1 MKSLSDQ
8 IRDLENTRAAKAAE
22 LSAVVEKAT
31 EEGRTMDAAEAET
44 FDELETVIKQ
54 IDSDLVRFN
63 KLLKMQAETAAP
75 VTDGK
80 SVESASTAR
89 GKGSVAPTIITRRSD
104 RDDDFEGQ
112 AFTRLVI
119 AKMAG
124 KFLDVNPANFAER
137 RWGKSNPNLVQ
148 HIKAAV
154 AGHQSDSGAGSEL
167 VDNNVYTGD
176 FINFLYAQTVYNQ
189 LPLRVVP
196 ANITIKGQD
205 GAATGYWVGES
216 KSIPVSQADFSTV
229 NLSPLKVAGMAVM
242 SKEWVRDSSPSG
254 ERLIRDALVEALAQV
269 IDTKFFSTDA
279 ASAGVSPAGILN
291 GTPVS
296 ASAGTDSDAVLNDI
310 KELRKRFIDA
320 KNSGGLAWVMNP
332 NLASSLGL
340 MRNAL
345 GQREFTEI
353 NQTGGRLEGDPVY
366 VGDNINANHLILLK
380 PSDIY
385 RIEAGNL
392 EVSMSEHATIEM
404 ADDPAGDSDT
414 PTAQANQPV
423 SMYQTESI
431 AVKAVMPMNFQKR
444 RTSAIAYINDAD
456 YGGAVST

>member
-1 MKSLSDQ
+1 MPKSLADQ

-31 EEGRTMDAAEAET
+31 EEGRTMDAAEAEQ

-54 IDSDLVRFN
+54 IDADLTRFSRLQN
-63 KLLKMQAETAAP
+63 MQAETAAP
-75 VTDGK
+75 VGEAK
-80 SVESASTAR
+80 SASTASAAR
-89 GKGSVAPTIITRRSD
+89 ASTGPTIITRKSD
-104 RDDDFEGQ
+104 RDEDFEGQ
-112 AFTRLVI
+112 NFTRKLI
-119 AKMAG
+119 AQAAG
-124 KFLDVNPANFAER
+124 KFLDVNPARFAEM
-137 RWGKSNPNLVQ
+137 RWGKTNPNLVEN
-148 HIKAAV
+148 IKAAV
-154 AGHQSDSGAGSEL
+154 GGHQSDSGAGSEL
-167 VDNNVYTGD
+167 VTDDNRYTGD
-176 FINFLYAQTVYNQ
+176 FIEFLYSQTVYNQ
-189 LPLRVVP
+189 LPLRRVP

-205 GAATGYWVGES
+205 GAFTGYWVGES
-216 KSIPVSQADFSTV
+216 KSIPLSQGDFSSV
-229 NLSPLKVAGMAVM
+229 SLQPLKVAGMAVA
-242 SKEWVRDSSPSG
+242 SKEWLRDSSPSA
-254 ERLIRDALVEALAQV
+254 EQLVRDALVEALAQV

-291 GTPVS
+291 ATPVS
-296 ASAGTDSDAVLNDI
+296 ASAGTDTDAVLNDI

-332 NLASSLGL
+332 NLASSLAL

-353 NQTGGRLEGDPVY
+353 NQNGGRLEGDPVY
-366 VGDNINANHLILLK
+366 VGHNINVNHLILLK

-385 RIEAGNL
+385 RIEAGSL
-392 EVSMSEHATIEM
+392 DVSMSEHATIEM

-423 SMYQTESI
+423 SMYQTESV
-431 AVKAVMPMNFQKR
+431 ALKAVLPMNFQKR

>member
-1 MKSLSDQ
+1 MKSLVDQ
-8 IRDLENTRAAKAAE
+8 IKDLENTRAAKAGRMGE
-22 LSAVVEKAT
+22 VTEKAT
-31 EEGRTMDAAEAET
+31 EDGRTMDAAEAEE
-44 FDELETVIKQ
+44 FDGLDLEIKQ
-54 IDSDLVRFN
+54 IDEDLVRFN
-63 KLLKMQAETAAP
+63 KLATLQAQSATP
-75 VTDGK
+75 VAGEK
-80 SVESASTAR
+80 SSSASASR
-89 GKGSVAPTIITRRSD
+89 AGLAPSIIVKRSD
-104 RDDDFEGQ
+104 RDEDFEGQ
-112 AFTRLVI
+112 NFTRKMI

-124 KFLDVNPANFAER
+124 KFLDVHPAQFAEQ
-137 RWGKSNPNLVQ
+137 RWGKTNPHLVEI
-148 HIKAAV
+148 IKASV
-154 AGHQSDSGAGSEL
+154 GGHQSDSGAGNEL
-167 VDNNVYTGD
+167 VSTDNRFTGD
-176 FINFLYAQTVYNQ
+176 FIEFLYSQTVYNQ

-196 ANITIKGQD
+196 ANVTIKGQD

-216 KSIPVSQADFSTV
+216 KSIPISQADFSTV
-229 NLSPLKVAGMAVM
+229 NLTPLKVAGMAVM

-254 ERLIRDALVEALAQV
+254 ELLIRDSLVQALAQV
-269 IDTKFFSTDA
+269 VDTKFFSTDA

-296 ASAGTDSDAVLNDI
+296 ASAGTDTDAVLNDI

-320 KNSGGLAWVMNP
+320 KNAGGLSWVMNP

-345 GQREFTEI
+345 GQREFTEL
-353 NQTGGRLEGDPVY
+353 NQNGGRLEGDQVY

-385 RIEAGNL
+385 RIQAGGL

-404 ADDPAGDSDT
+404 ADDPAGASDT
-414 PTAQANQPV
+414 PVAQANSPV

-431 AVKAVMPMNFQKR
+431 AVKAVLPMNFQKR